1 MNKFLKQLNPKQSI
15 FGLVICIALLA
26 LMPFIAKELGGTTW
40 VRIIDMALLYVMLA
54 LGLNI
59 VVGFSGLLDLGYVAF
74 YAVGAY
80 MVALLSSTHLSDNFA
95 FFAQHFPNGLH
106 IPLWVIVPL
115 GAGLA
120 ALAGIMLG
128 TPILKLRGDYLA
140 LVTLG
145 FGEIIRIFMNNWG
158 KTKKDLPE
166 PDGLLQSVVYWW
178 NQNYNITNGPRGI
191 NRIDPVTVFGY
202 PLDRTLTIGG
212 IDLTKEFLYYYLFL
226 ALAIVTIV
234 ICYRL
239 QKSRLG
245 RAWMALREDDIAA
258 KAMGINVRNIKLLAF
273 SLGAT
278 FGGVAGGMFAAFQGF
293 ISPESFSFLESIV
306 ILAMVVLGGMGHI
319 PGVVLGAIIL
329 YTLPEF
335 LRFTV
340 EPFQRNVLGKIWVDT
355 AIVRQFIL
363 GLSMVLIMLYRPKGL
378 WPTPERED
386 KKDVD
391 ASVQSDKPANNATV

>member
-59 VVGFSGLLDLGYVAF
+59 VVGFAGLLDLGYVAF

-158 KTKKDLPE
+158 KTGFNL
-166 PDGLLQSVVYWW
+166 
-178 NQNYNITNGPRGI
+178 TNGPRGI
-191 NRIDPVTVFGY
+191 NKIDPVTVFGY
-202 PLDRTLTIGG
+202 PLDRTLNIGG
-212 IDLTKEFLYYYLFL
+212 IDFTKEFLYYYLFL
-226 ALAIVTIV
+226 ALAIATIFV
-234 ICYRL
+234 CYRL
-239 QKSRLG
+239 QHSRLG

-278 FGGVAGGMFAAFQGF
+278 FGGIAGGMFASFQGF
-293 ISPESFSFLESIV
+293 ISPESFSFMESIV

-329 YTLPEF
+329 YALPEV

-340 EPFQRNVLGKIWVDT
+340 EPMQKAAFGKLIVDT
-355 AIVRQFIL
+355 AILRQFIL

-386 KKDVD
+386 KKDLDIDVN
-391 ASVQSDKPANNATV
+391 VPTDKTVNNATAV

>member
-1 MNKFLKQLNPKQSI
+1 MMNKFLKQLNPKQSI

-59 VVGFSGLLDLGYVAF
+59 VVGFAGLLDLGYVAF

-158 KTKKDLPE
+158 KT
-166 PDGLLQSVVYWW
+166 GF
-178 NQNYNITNGPRGI
+178 NITNGPRGI

-340 EPFQRNVLGKIWVDT
+340 EPFQRNMLGKIWIDT

-363 GLSMVLIMLYRPKGL
+363 GMSMVLIMLYRPKGL
-378 WPTPERED
+378 WPTPEREN

-391 ASVQSDKPANNATV
+391 TPADKPANNATA

>member
-1 MNKFLKQLNPKQSI
+1 MNKFLKQLNPTQSI
-15 FGLVICIALLA
+15 VGLVICMVLLA

-80 MVALLSSTHLSDNFA
+80 MVALLSSSHLSDNFA

-158 KTKKDLPE
+158 KTGFNL
-166 PDGLLQSVVYWW
+166 
-178 NQNYNITNGPRGI
+178 TNGPRGI
-191 NRIDPVTVFGY
+191 NKIDPVTVFGY

-212 IDLTKEFLYYYLFL
+212 IDFTKEFLYYYLFL
-226 ALAIVTIV
+226 ALAIITIFV
-234 ICYRL
+234 CYRL
-239 QKSRLG
+239 QHSRLG

-293 ISPESFSFLESIV
+293 ISPESFSFMESIV

-329 YTLPEF
+329 YALPEV

-340 EPFQRNVLGKIWVDT
+340 EPMQKAAFGKLIVDT
-355 AIVRQFIL
+355 AILRQFIL

-386 KKDVD
+386 KKDLDIDVN
-391 ASVQSDKPANNATV
+391 APTDKTVNNATAV

>member
-1 MNKFLKQLNPKQSI
+1 MGFLKKLNPKESMI
-15 FGLVICIALLA
+15 GVILCIVLLA

-59 VVGFSGLLDLGYVAF
+59 VVGFAGLLDLGYIAF

-95 FFAQHFPNGLH
+95 FFHQHFPNGLH
-106 IPLWVIVPL
+106 IPLLVIIPL

-120 ALAGIMLG
+120 AIAGIMLG

-145 FGEIIRIFMNNWG
+145 FGEIIRIFMNNLG
-158 KTKKDLPE
+158 KNEFNL
-166 PDGLLQSVVYWW
+166 
-178 NQNYNITNGPRGI
+178 TNGPRGI
-191 NRIDPVTVFGY
+191 NRIDPVSVFGY
-202 PLDRTLTIGG
+202 PLDRTLTIGNVQ
-212 IDLTKEFLYYYLFL
+212 LTKEFLYYYLFL
-226 ALAIVTIV
+226 ILAAITIFV
-234 ICYRL
+234 CYRL
-239 QKSRLG
+239 QYSRLG

-258 KAMGINVRNIKLLAF
+258 KAMGINVRNVKLLAF

-293 ISPESFSFLESIV
+293 ISPESFSFMESIV
-306 ILAMVVLGGMGHI
+306 ILTMVVLGGMGHI
-319 PGVVLGAIIL
+319 PGVVLGALVL
-329 YTLPEF
+329 YFLPEF

-340 EPFQRNVLGKIWVDT
+340 EPMQKAMFGKLLIDT
-355 AIVRQFIL
+355 AILRQLIL
-363 GLSMVLIMLYRPKGL
+363 GLCMVLIMLFRPKGL
-378 WPTPERED
+378 WPTPERND
-386 KKDVD
+386 KKEEDVTKNV
-391 ASVQSDKPANNATV
+391 ANKPKTVA

>member
-1 MNKFLKQLNPKQSI
+1 MGFLKKLSPKDSMI
-15 FGLVICIALLA
+15 GVILCIVLLA
-26 LMPFIAKELGGTTW
+26 FLPFIAKELGGTTW

-59 VVGFSGLLDLGYVAF
+59 VVGFAGLLDLGYIAF

-80 MVALLSSTHLSDNFA
+80 MVALLSSSHLSDNFA
-95 FFAQHFPNGLH
+95 FFHQHFPNGLH
-106 IPLWVIVPL
+106 IPLLVIIPL

-120 ALAGIMLG
+120 AIAGIMLG

-158 KTKKDLPE
+158 KNEFNL
-166 PDGLLQSVVYWW
+166 
-178 NQNYNITNGPRGI
+178 TNGPRGI
-191 NRIDPVTVFGY
+191 NRIDPVSVFGY

-212 IDLTKEFLYYYLFL
+212 VQFTKEFLYYYLFL
-226 ALAIVTIV
+226 ILAALTIFV
-234 ICYRL
+234 CYRL
-239 QKSRLG
+239 QYSRLG

-258 KAMGINVRNIKLLAF
+258 KAMGINVRNVKLLAF

-293 ISPESFSFLESIV
+293 ISPESFSFMESIV
-306 ILAMVVLGGMGHI
+306 VLTMVVLGGMGHI
-319 PGVVLGAIIL
+319 PGVVLGAVVL
-329 YTLPEF
+329 YFLPEF

-340 EPFQRNVLGKIWVDT
+340 EPMQKAVFGKLLIDT
-355 AIVRQFIL
+355 AILRQLIL
-363 GLSMVLIMLYRPKGL
+363 GLCMVLIMLFRPKGL
-378 WPTPERED
+378 WPTPERND
-386 KKDVD
+386 KKDEDISNNV
-391 ASVQSDKPANNATV
+391 ANKPTKVA

>member
-59 VVGFSGLLDLGYVAF
+59 VVGFAGLLDLGYVAF

-158 KTKKDLPE
+158 KT
-166 PDGLLQSVVYWW
+166 GF
-178 NQNYNITNGPRGI
+178 NITNGPRGI

-340 EPFQRNVLGKIWVDT
+340 EPFQRNMLGKIWIDT

-363 GLSMVLIMLYRPKGL
+363 GMSMVLIMLYRPKGL
-378 WPTPERED
+378 WPTPEREN

-391 ASVQSDKPANNATV
+391 TPADKPANNATA